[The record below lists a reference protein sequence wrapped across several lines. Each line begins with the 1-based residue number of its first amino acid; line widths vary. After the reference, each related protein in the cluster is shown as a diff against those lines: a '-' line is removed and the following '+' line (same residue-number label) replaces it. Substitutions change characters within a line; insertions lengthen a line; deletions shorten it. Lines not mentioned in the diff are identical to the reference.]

1 MSLCV
6 FMSCLACVWSDGEEH
21 PRASIDGTTVLH
33 NKGIRKLNL
42 QSRGRLEEE
51 IKDLSCLWPL
61 LKKFTVKSTMLTN
74 TFVKIN
80 FYSKQY

>member
-51 IKDLSCLWPL
+51 IR
-61 LKKFTVKSTMLTN
+61 T
-74 TFVKIN
+74 
-80 FYSKQY
+80 